1 MCGRNGEGI
10 IKVLPDGSDGTF
22 GVEVRPCQVSI
33 ESFVYNVDILHLR

>member
-22 GVEVRPCQVSI
+22 GVEVPVKL
-33 ESFVYNVDILHLR
+33 V